1 MPLQILNRIGRI
13 LFFVAIVMAV
23 FLTVQT
29 PAQAAVCKV
38 KLEDVGTIIG
48 KGSTKNL
55 AFEDAAS
62 QCFDK
67 KASKA
72 RRQTASMSEDVGLNI
87 IDICAN
93 VRCEG

>member
-1 MPLQILNRIGRI
+1 MTLQTWNRIGRM
-13 LFFVAIVMAV
+13 FFIIAFAMA
-23 FLTVQT
+23 TVLAMQVH
-29 PAQAAVCKV
+29 AEAAVCKV

-48 KGSTKNL
+48 KGATKNL

-72 RRQTASMSEDVGLNI
+72 RRSQASISEDTGMSI

-93 VRCEG
+93 VRCDG

>member
-1 MPLQILNRIGRI
+1 MTLQSLTRIGR
-13 LFFVAIVMAV
+13 LFFIIAFAMATVLAIGAH
-23 FLTVQT
+23 
-29 PAQAAVCKV
+29 AEAAVCKV

-48 KGSTKNL
+48 KGATKNL

-72 RRQTASMSEDVGLNI
+72 RRSQASMSEDTGMSI

-93 VRCEG
+93 VRCDG

>member
-1 MPLQILNRIGRI
+1 MSLQTISKIGRM
-13 LFFVAIVMAV
+13 FFVVVIAMAALLVM
-23 FLTVQT
+23 QT
-29 PAQAAVCKV
+29 NAQAAVCKV

-67 KASKA
+67 KASRA
-72 RRQTASMSEDVGLNI
+72 RRATASMSEDAGLNI

>member
-1 MPLQILNRIGRI
+1 MTLQTWNRMSRM
-13 LFFVAIVMAV
+13 FFVVVIAMAALLI
-23 FLTVQT
+23 FQT
-29 PAQAAVCKV
+29 KAQAAVCKV
-38 KLEDVGTIIG
+38 KLDDVGTIVG
-48 KGSTKNL
+48 KGATKNL

-72 RRQTASMSEDVGLNI
+72 RRASASVNEDVGLQI

-93 VRCEG
+93 VRCDG

>member
-1 MPLQILNRIGRI
+1 MSLLTWNKIGRM
-13 LFFVAIVMAV
+13 FFVVAIAMAT
-23 FLTVQT
+23 LLALQT
-29 PAQAAVCKV
+29 QAQAAVCKV

-48 KGSTKNL
+48 KGATKNL
-55 AFEDAAS
+55 AFEDAAT

-72 RRQTASMSEDVGLNI
+72 RRQTASMSEDAGLNI
-87 IDICAN
+87 IDVCAN

>member
-1 MPLQILNRIGRI
+1 MSLQTFSKIGRM
-13 LFFVAIVMAV
+13 FFVITLAMAALLVM
-23 FLTVQT
+23 QT
-29 PAQAAVCKV
+29 RAQAAVCKV
-38 KLEDVGTIIG
+38 KLEDVGTIVG
-48 KGSTKNL
+48 KGATKNL

-72 RRQTASMSEDVGLNI
+72 RRATASMSEDTGLNI

-93 VRCEG
+93 VRCES

>member
-1 MPLQILNRIGRI
+1 
-13 LFFVAIVMAV
+13 MAT
-23 FLTVQT
+23 LLAMQT
-29 PAQAAVCKV
+29 QAQAATCKV

-48 KGSTKNL
+48 KGATKNL
-55 AFEDAAS
+55 AFEDAAT

-67 KASKA
+67 KASKVS
-72 RRQTASMSEDVGLNI
+72 RNSASVKEDVGMNI